1 MASSAATKNIPL
13 SPATKPSVKL
23 GVTDPSNIQ
32 TIVNLLDSWTAL
44 HDVTEVH
51 SMTLVEPPIPVAVW
65 RLSDI
70 KRRFSVPNT
79 TPDPSSNGSSTGLP
93 VLCPRIPFDTVPD
106 FISTINAHMI
116 SKHPNPNAA
125 LAGYRAADPHFESR
139 HILAQ
144 RGMLEPAQDSGDW
157 KTWRLIKE
165 GIVAVTFASNMTQRQ
180 RETLANTGSAPK
192 PKEADWEMLGL
203 YAGTM
208 IVFPPHTVFTV
219 VYGEDSLMSA
229 GTIISAPLL
238 G

>member
-1 MASSAATKNIPL
+1 MASSATSHNMPL
-13 SPATKPSVKL
+13 SPASKPSVKL
-23 GVTDPSNIQ
+23 DVTDSSNIQ
-32 TIVNLLDSWTAL
+32 TIANLLDSWTNP
-44 HDVTEVH
+44 DKVMEVH
-51 SMTLVEPPIPVAVW
+51 TMTLVEPPIPVTAW
-65 RLSDI
+65 KLSDI
-70 KRRFSVPNT
+70 KHRFSVPNT
-79 TPDPSSNGSSTGLP
+79 TPLPSSSGNSTGLP

-116 SKHPNPNAA
+116 AKHPNPHAA

-144 RGMLEPAQDSGDW
+144 RGMIEPAQESGDW

-165 GIVAVTFASNMTQRQ
+165 GMVAVTIANNLTQRQ
-180 RETLANTGSAPK
+180 RETLADTGRAPNLE
-192 PKEADWEMLGL
+192 EAEWEMLGL

-229 GTIISAPLL
+229 GTIVSAPLS